1 MNGCKAMA
9 DSTTPKPTLVDALRQ
24 AALPAALSLDHFHPP
39 LPFAVALSGGA
50 DSCALLLACAK
61 QWPGQVR
68 AVHVHHGL
76 QSAADLFAAHCQQLC
91 DQLHLPLLVQH
102 VKAQHAP
109 GESPED
115 AARQAR
121 YAALS
126 EALQKHWGGKVRDVA
141 LAQHADDQVETILLA
156 LSRGAG
162 LPGLSAMPE
171 RIERQGLVLH
181 RPWLAVPGAALRE
194 WLQSLGVSWVEDPSN
209 SDTRFTPQQNS
220 APVVA
225 CVAGSLSRVS
235 PNLCPQCK
243 ACGASAKLVEGIG
256 RARCAAHRAPAAHQ
270 SLANAQPGPSS
281 QCVAPLAAAKRGTG
295 QHQTTGRFVGA
306 NRSLSHPWPSDRHQS
321 GRGLCQARWA
331 RARLVQFIAFPDAN
345 LYKMALIVHKYGGT
359 SMGSTERIQN
369 VAKRVAKWAKAGHQ
383 MVVVPRP

>member
-1 MNGCKAMA
+1 
-9 DSTTPKPTLVDALRQ
+9 
-24 AALPAALSLDHFHPP
+24 
-39 LPFAVALSGGA
+39 LSGGA

-76 QSAADLFAAHCQQLC
+76 QSAADLFASHCQQIC
-91 DQLHLPLLVQH
+91 DQLQVPLVVQH

-115 AARQAR
+115 AARLAR

-126 EALQKHWGGKVRDVA
+126 EALQKHWGGTVRDLA
-141 LAQHADDQVETILLA
+141 LAQHADDQVETMLLA

-209 SDTRFTPQQNS
+209 TDTRFTRNKIRHQLLPALQEAFPAFRQTFARS
-220 APVVA
+220 A
-225 CVAGSLSRVS
+225 RH
-235 PNLCPQCK
+235 
-243 ACGASAKLVEGIG
+243 
-256 RARCAAHRAPAAHQ
+256 AAQAQ
-270 SLANAQPGPSS
+270 SLLNELAEQDAKQVGQPPRIKDLQTLSPARQANLLRHWLRHSGAQVSTK
-281 QCVAPLAAAKRGTG
+281 QLDAL
-295 QHQTTGRFVGA
+295 
-306 NRSLSHPWPSDRHQS
+306 
-321 GRGLCQARWA
+321 
-331 RARLVQFIAFPDAN
+331 LVQIEACR
-345 LYKMALIVHKYGGT
+345 T
-359 SMGSTERIQN
+359 R
-369 VAKRVAKWAKAGHQ
+369 GHQ
-383 MVVVPRP
+383 IDIKVGEGFVRRDGPVLGWYNF